1 MLYGDST
8 AMWPKSK
15 RIAAEPAPR
24 PADLCDQAFA
34 IGGRLLAYLIFQ
46 DDALFLG
53 FGRESAGL
61 GVESFY
67 WGNIQSPLRPAV
79 VEEIT
84 LSRKRKIPKQHSIAA
99 RKATKFNQNTAQ
111 NNGPSPHP
119 NTPRRLCKRMIEPSA
134 TLKAQCNRKI
144 LNA

>member
-84 LSRKRKIPKQHSIAA
+84 LSSKRKIPRSNTQSPLVKLLSLIKTSLRTTA
-99 RKATKFNQNTAQ
+99 RA
-111 NNGPSPHP
+111 P
-119 NTPRRLCKRMIEPSA
+119 TP
-134 TLKAQCNRKI
+134 TLPGDCASE
-144 LNA
+144 

>member
-84 LSRKRKIPKQHSIAA
+84 LSSKRKIPRSNTQSPFVKLLTSFRTTA
-99 RKATKFNQNTAQ
+99 RA
-111 NNGPSPHP
+111 P
-119 NTPRRLCKRMIEPSA
+119 TP
-134 TLKAQCNRKI
+134 TLPGDCVSE
-144 LNA
+144 

>member
-1 MLYGDST
+1 M
-8 AMWPKSK
+8 
-15 RIAAEPAPR
+15 
-24 PADLCDQAFA
+24 
-34 IGGRLLAYLIFQ
+34 FQ

-61 GVESFY
+61 VVKSFPLGKPTIAFAPGSCR
-67 WGNIQSPLRPAV
+67 GNYALQKKEDPS
-79 VEEIT
+79 
-84 LSRKRKIPKQHSIAA
+84 KQHSIAA
-99 RKATKFNQNTAQ
+99 RKATKFNQNSAQ

-134 TLKAQCNRKI
+134 RRKARCSRKM